1 MDNITLKVYDENFD
15 TIKKECK
22 AKMVVVPFGL
32 IRKLMTLFDVE
43 KLDDTTQIL
52 NVVMSS
58 WDTVVSLLDRVFPD
72 MEEND
77 WDYVDTK
84 ELVQIIFSLLKFAF
98 AEMVNIPT
106 DPKN

>member
-1 MDNITLKVYDENFD
+1 MDTIVLKVYDEKFKN
-15 TIKKECK
+15 IKKECK
-22 AKMVVVPFGL
+22 AEMVVVPFGL
-32 IRKLMTLFDVE
+32 IRKLMSLFDVE
-43 KLDDTTQIL
+43 KLDDTAQIL

-58 WDTVVSLLDRVFPD
+58 WDDVVALLDRVFPE

-84 ELVQIIFSLLKFAF
+84 ELVQAVFKLLKFAF

>member
-1 MDNITLKVYDENFD
+1 MDTIILKVYDENFE

-43 KLDDTTQIL
+43 KLNDTTQIL

-58 WDTVVSLLDRVFPD
+58 WDTVVSLLDRVFPNMD
-72 MEEND
+72 ETD

-84 ELVQIIFSLLKFAF
+84 ELVQAIFELLKFAF

>member
-1 MDNITLKVYDENFD
+1 MDNIMLKVYDENFE

-72 MEEND
+72 MDETD

-84 ELVQIIFSLLKFAF
+84 ELVQVVFKLLKFAF
-98 AEMVNIPT
+98 AEMVSIPT

>member
-1 MDNITLKVYDENFD
+1 MDNIMLKVYDENFE

-43 KLDDTTQIL
+43 KLNDTTQIL

-72 MEEND
+72 MDETD

-84 ELVQIIFSLLKFAF
+84 ELVQVVFKLLKFAF
-98 AEMVNIPT
+98 AEMVSIPT